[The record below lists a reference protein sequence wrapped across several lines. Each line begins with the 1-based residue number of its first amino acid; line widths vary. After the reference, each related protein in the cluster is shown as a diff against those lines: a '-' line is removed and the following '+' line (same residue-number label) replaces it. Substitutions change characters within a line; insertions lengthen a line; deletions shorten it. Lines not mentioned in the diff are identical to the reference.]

1 VALDIGTFRKDF
13 DARFKIFHELMA
25 KKVRDVLLVSTPYD
39 AWIMEEDVR
48 LSEKIIHEYRGLN
61 LSNPPRLTW
70 VSSADEALKI
80 LDEKQFNMVITMPR
94 VADMDCLDLGKKIK
108 KKDPNLPVVLFTHS
122 AITSVEFYSDNTKP
136 EGIDRA
142 FVWSGNTDILVA
154 LIKSAEDKMNVAFDT
169 RSAGI
174 RVILFVEDSP
184 LYISSLLP
192 ILYKELVSQTQA
204 VMEEGLNEEHRLLTM
219 RARPKILIAENYEEA
234 LELYE
239 KFKPY
244 IIGVISD
251 VRFPRQGTL
260 CADAGVKLLS
270 KIKHD
275 RWDIPLLLTSSEP
288 SNAKKAESIPAFFVD
303 KNSPA
308 LHAGVHDFFL
318 DHLGFGDFIFRAPD
332 GSEIDRASNLKSL
345 EKKID
350 TISDES
356 FMLHAG
362 RNDFSRWLFARTEIV
377 LASRLR
383 PTTFDDFSH
392 DTKQM
397 REWVVST
404 IRKRRSRRQ
413 KGIVVN
419 FDAHDFDLE
428 TEFFK
433 IGKGS
438 LGGKA
443 RGLAFASNLLRHN
456 ADLHAKHPNVSIVV
470 PQSLV
475 ITTEG
480 FESFIEKNH
489 LIGLANSDVPDEEIA
504 QEFLNCAIPG
514 WIKKDLIAYMRQVD
528 YPIAIRSSSLLE
540 DAQFRAYAGL
550 YRTYM
555 LPNDCSEFSMRLEHL
570 LTAIKLVYASTYF
583 HGPKSFSQRVGHRTE
598 EEKMAVIIQKMV
610 GENYSGHFYPAISGV
625 AQSHNYYPFSHMKPE
640 EGIAT
645 IALGLGKMVV
655 EGGKTLRFS
664 PRYPQLLP
672 QRSTVEDIL
681 ENAQRFFYSLKLNN
695 DCPLLGTNDSANLE
709 KREISDAETEPPVSI
724 LSSTYIPAEHRIR
737 DTVHIPGPRVLT
749 FAQTLKYNAFPLADI
764 LSQFLPI
771 GEEGMGCP
779 VEMEFS
785 VNLCQ
790 GEDCKPEFS
799 ILQIRPM
806 TARAELEAVDIG
818 EEEVKKAFCVSRK
831 SLGNA
836 VKTDIADVIYVKP
849 ETFDPARTIEIAR
862 EIGAMNNILLQEDR
876 KYLLVGPGRWG
887 SADRWLGIPVGWA
900 DISGVDAIA
909 ETTSTQIKA
918 EPSQGSHF
926 FHNITTMG
934 ISYINVSDSNGDFF
948 DWDWLTAIPT
958 RHTSKYVAH
967 VKLDKAMTIKV
978 DGRKSCCVMFI

>member
-1 VALDIGTFRKDF
+1 MAQDIGTLRKDF

-48 LSEKIIHEYRGLN
+48 LSERIIHEYRGLN

-70 VSSADEALKI
+70 VSSADDAMRAL
-80 LDEKQFNMVITMPR
+80 DDKQFDMVITMPR
-94 VADMDCLDLGKKIK
+94 VADMDCFALAGAIK
-108 KKDPNLPVVLFTHS
+108 KRNPGLPVVLFAHS
-122 AITSVEFYSDNTKP
+122 AITSVAFYPGNAKP

-154 LIKSAEDKMNVAFDT
+154 LIKSTEDKMNAESDT
-169 RSAGI
+169 ASAGI

-184 LYISSLLP
+184 IYISSLLP
-192 ILYKELVSQTQA
+192 ILYRELVSQTQA

-234 LELYE
+234 LDLYE

-244 IIGVISD
+244 VIGVISD
-251 VRFPRQGTL
+251 VRFPKKGAL

-270 KIKHD
+270 RIKRD

-288 SNAKKAESIPAFFVD
+288 SNAEKAAAIPAFFVD

-308 LHAGVHDFFL
+308 LHAGVHNFFL
-318 DHLGFGDFIFRAPD
+318 DHLGFGDFIFRTKD
-332 GSEIDRASNLKSL
+332 GREIDRASSLRTL
-345 EKKID
+345 EKKIG
-350 TISDES
+350 TIPDES
-356 FMLHAG
+356 FLLHAG

-377 LASRLR
+377 LASKLR
-383 PTTFDDFSH
+383 PTTFDDFAH
-392 DTKQM
+392 DTGKM
-397 REWVVST
+397 REWVVSI
-404 IRKRRSRRQ
+404 IRERRSRRQ

-419 FDAHDFDLE
+419 FDAHDFDLD

-433 IGKGS
+433 IGTGS

-443 RGLAFASNLLRHN
+443 RGLAFACNLLQRH
-456 ADLHAKHPNVSIVV
+456 AGLHARHTGVDILV

-480 FESFIEKNH
+480 FDAFIEKNN
-489 LIGLANSDVPDEEIA
+489 LLGLANSDQPDEQIA
-504 QEFLNCAIPG
+504 RQFLKADIPG
-514 WIKKDLIAYMRQVD
+514 WVKKDLIAYLRQVGH
-528 YPIAIRSSSLLE
+528 PIAIRSSSLLE

-555 LPNDCSEFSMRLEHL
+555 LPNDCSDFSMRLEHL

-583 HGPKSFSQRVGHRTE
+583 RGPKSFSKRVGHRTE
-598 EEKMAVIIQKMV
+598 EEKMGVIIQKMV
-610 GENYSGHFYPAISGV
+610 GHNYDGHFYPAISGV
-625 AQSHNYYPFSHMKPE
+625 AQSHNYYPFAHMKPE

-655 EGGKTLRFS
+655 EGEKTLRFS

-681 ENAQRFFYSLKLNN
+681 ENAQRFFYSLRLNN
-695 DCPLLGTNDSANLE
+695 DCPLLGTNDTENLE
-709 KREISDAETEPPVSI
+709 KREISDAETEPPVAM
-724 LSSTYIPAEHRIR
+724 LSSTYVPAEHRIR
-737 DTVHIPGPRVLT
+737 DTVHIPGHRVLT
-749 FAQTLKYNAFPLADI
+749 FARALKYDAFPLADI
-764 LSQFLPI
+764 LAEFLAI

-779 VEMEFS
+779 VELEFS
-785 VNLCQ
+785 VNLHQ
-790 GEDCKPEFS
+790 EDGQKPQFS
-799 ILQIRPM
+799 VLQLRPM
-806 TARAELEAVDIG
+806 TARAELETVDITP
-818 EEEVKKAFCVSRK
+818 EEIKKAFCFSSH

-836 VKTDIADVIYVKP
+836 VKTDIADVVYVRP
-849 ETFDPARTIEIAR
+849 DGFDPAKTVAIAR
-862 EIGAMNNILLQEDR
+862 EISAMNNTLLQVGR
-876 KYLLVGPGRWG
+876 QYLLVGPGRWG
-887 SADRWLGIPVGWA
+887 SADRWLGIPVSWA
-900 DISGVDAIA
+900 DISGVGSIA
-909 ETTSTQIKA
+909 ETTSPLIKA

-934 ISYINVSDSNGDFF
+934 INYINVADVDGDFF
-948 DWDWLTAIPT
+948 DWDWLTGIEP
-958 RHTSKYVAH
+958 RHASLYVAH
-967 VKLDKAMTIKV
+967 AKLDRPLTIKV
-978 DGRKSCCVMFI
+978 DGRKSHCVMYV

>member
-1 VALDIGTFRKDF
+1 VALDIGTLRNDF

-48 LSEKIIHEYRGLN
+48 LSERIIHEYRGLN

-70 VSSADEALKI
+70 VSSADDALRA

-94 VADMDCLDLGKKIK
+94 VADMDCFALGKKIK
-108 KKDPNLPVVLFTHS
+108 KKNPSLPVVLFAHS
-122 AITSVEFYSDNTKP
+122 AITSVEFYPGNTKP

-154 LIKSAEDKMNVAFDT
+154 LIKSAEDKMNAEFDT
-169 RSAGI
+169 SSAGI

-234 LELYE
+234 LDLYE
-239 KFKPY
+239 EFKPY

-251 VRFPRQGTL
+251 VRFPKKSSL
-260 CADAGVKLLS
+260 CADAGVQLLS

-288 SNAKKAESIPAFFVD
+288 SNAKKAASIPAFFVD
-303 KNSPA
+303 KNSDN
-308 LHAGVHDFFL
+308 LHAGVHEFFL
-318 DHLGFGDFIFRAPD
+318 NHLGFGDFIFRATD
-332 GSEIDRASNLKSL
+332 GSEIDRASNLRSL
-345 EKKID
+345 EKKIE
-350 TISDES
+350 TIPPET
-356 FMLHAG
+356 FLLHAG

-377 LASRLR
+377 LASKLR
-383 PTTFDDFSH
+383 PSTFEDFAN
-392 DTKQM
+392 DTEKM
-397 REWVVST
+397 RQWVVST
-404 IRKRRSRRQ
+404 IHERRSRRQ

-419 FDAHDFDLE
+419 FDAHDFDLD

-433 IGKGS
+433 IGTGS

-443 RGLAFASNLLRHN
+443 RGLAFASNLLKRN
-456 ADLHAKHPNVSIVV
+456 TDLHAKHPGVNIIV

-480 FESFIEKNH
+480 FDSFIDKNN
-489 LIGLANSDVPDEEIA
+489 LLEMAKSGLPDEEIA
-504 QEFLNCAIPG
+504 REFLTAAIPG
-514 WIKKDLIAYMRQVD
+514 WVKKDLIAYLRQVNH
-528 YPIAIRSSSLLE
+528 PIAIRSSSLLE

-555 LPNDCSEFSMRLEHL
+555 LPNDCSDFSMRLEHL

-583 HGPKSFSQRVGHRTE
+583 HGPQSFSQRVGHRTE

-610 GENYSGHFYPAISGV
+610 GKNYSGHFYPAISGV

-645 IALGLGKMVV
+645 IALGLGKTVV
-655 EGGKTLRFS
+655 EGGKALRFS

-672 QRSTVEDIL
+672 QRSTVDDIL
-681 ENAQRFFYSLKLNN
+681 ENAQRFFYSLRLNN
-695 DCPLLGTNDSANLE
+695 DCPLLGTNDSDNLE
-709 KREISDAETEPPVSI
+709 KREISDAESEPPVAM

-737 DTVHIPGPRVLT
+737 DTVHMPGHRVLT
-749 FAQTLKYNAFPLADI
+749 FAQALKYNAFPLADI
-764 LSQFLPI
+764 LSEFLAM

-785 VNLCQ
+785 VNLRQ
-790 GEDCKPEFS
+790 EDNGPPDFAV
-799 ILQIRPM
+799 LQLRPM
-806 TARAELEAVDIG
+806 TARAELETVNITEAEIQ
-818 EEEVKKAFCVSRK
+818 KAFCVSNH

-836 VKTDIADVIYVKP
+836 VKTDIADVVYIKP
-849 ETFDPARTIEIAR
+849 DGFDPARTIEIAR
-862 EIGAMNNILLQEDR
+862 EIGEMNNILLQKNS

-887 SADRWLGIPVGWA
+887 SADRWLGIPVSWA
-900 DISGVDAIA
+900 DISGVSSIA
-909 ETTSTQIKA
+909 ETTSPLIKA

-934 ISYINVSDSNGDFF
+934 INYINVSDTNGDFF
-948 DWDWLTAIPT
+948 DWDWLTAIEP
-958 RHTSKYVAH
+958 RHASTHVAH
-967 VKLDKAMTIKV
+967 VKLDKAMTLKV
-978 DGRKSCCVMFI
+978 DGRKSCCVIYV